1 MAEEAK
7 NSGGDAVVAAQGHG
21 AVDVSAGTAVISSDA
36 VQNPGLPP
44 HRKRVTD
51 LDPKREKR
59 AERTVFTLF
68 YISIAGSLGAVLAYM
83 FFPIE
88 SGELGAIRLHTMFV
102 GLGMALALLAVG
114 IGAVHW
120 GKAIMAD
127 HESIDE
133 RHPVASPAPVRES
146 AAEVFELADKE
157 SGFSR
162 RSLVRNSLI
171 GALIAFPL
179 PGITLLRG
187 LAPQD
192 EDPVEIFKHTMWD
205 KGIRLAR
212 DPSGVAIKAS
222 DVTIG
227 SAFHVIPETLTH
239 EQFSKLSA
247 EERGGSEHFL
257 DAKAK
262 AIVLLMRLDESELN
276 ELPERKSWSYDG
288 IVAYSKVCT
297 HVGCPVALYEQHT
310 HHLLCPCHQ
319 SQFDVS
325 DHAKVVFGPAKRPLP
340 QLPITVDEEG
350 YLVAQSDFHEP
361 VGPSYWERLK

>member
-7 NSGGDAVVAAQGHG
+7 ESAGALATQGHAG
-21 AVDVSAGTAVISSDA
+21 DEAPAGTAVISSDA

-44 HRKRVTD
+44 HRERVTD
-51 LDPKREKR
+51 LDEKKSKS
-59 AERTVFTLF
+59 AERVVYTLF
-68 YISIAGSLGAVLAYM
+68 YLSIVGSLGAVLAYM

-88 SGELGAIRLHTMFV
+88 TGDLMAIRLHTMFV
-102 GLGMALALLAVG
+102 GVGMTLALLAIG

-120 GKAIMAD
+120 GKALMAD

-133 RHPVASPAPVRES
+133 RHPVPSDTPTRE
-146 AAEVFELADKE
+146 AAVEVFEVADKE
-157 SGFSR
+157 SGFTR
-162 RSLVRNSLI
+162 RTLVRNSLI

-192 EDPVEIFKHTMWD
+192 QDPVTLLKHTMWD
-205 KGIRLAR
+205 TGIRLAR
-212 DPSGVAIKAS
+212 DTGGHGVGGAIRAA

-227 SAFHVIPETLTH
+227 SVFHVVPENLDQATH
-239 EQFSKLSA
+239 V
-247 EERGGSEHFL
+247 L
-257 DAKAK
+257 DEKAK
-262 AIVLLMRLDESELN
+262 AIVLLMRLDPSELK
-276 ELPERKSWSYDG
+276 EPEGRKDWSYDG

-319 SQFDVS
+319 SQFDVT
-325 DHAKVVFGPAKRPLP
+325 DQAKVIFGPAKRPLP
-340 QLPITVDEEG
+340 QLPITVDDEG
-350 YLVAQSDFHEP
+350 YLIAQSDFTEP
-361 VGPSYWERLK
+361 VGPSFWERLK

>member
-7 NSGGDAVVAAQGHG
+7 NSGGDAAVAAQGHG
-21 AVDVSAGTAVISSDA
+21 AIEVSAGTAVISSDA

-51 LDPKREKR
+51 LDPKKAKR
-59 AERTVFTLF
+59 AERVVYSLF

-88 SGELGAIRLHTMFV
+88 TGELMAIRLHTLLV

-120 GKAIMAD
+120 GKALMAD
-127 HESIDE
+127 HESIDV
-133 RHPVASPAPVRES
+133 RHPVASDEDTRVD
-146 AAEVFELADKE
+146 AAEVFELANEE

-192 EDPVEIFKHTMWD
+192 EDPVQLLKHTMWK
-205 KGIRLAR
+205 KGMRLAH
-212 DPSGVAIKAS
+212 DPSGAPIKAS

-239 EQFSKLSA
+239 EEFEKLSP
-247 EERGGSEHFL
+247 EERGGSENFL

-262 AIVLLMRLDESELN
+262 AIVLLMRLDQSELH
-276 ELPERKSWSYDG
+276 ELPERESWSYDG

-325 DHAKVVFGPAKRPLP
+325 EHAKVIFGPAKRPLP

-361 VGPSYWERLK
+361 VGPSFWERLK